1 MDNGVSLR
9 LRRQVTAINQDDS
22 GSGTGTLVVHMDHW
36 EPAAYIHNKPNEST
50 LSSPSSSSHPSA
62 PLPASTASRIAT
74 VVAASIALCLIFIS
88 LAHVVVGIP
97 SLSHLLSRAQAA
109 ACAFVVA
116 FSFVAVLY
124 DGPAAASHLRLKSSG
139 AADGKTSASAP
150 VSAVGQ
156 MAKTAPISVG
166 SGGDCVPV
174 AEMAL
179 GGSGFLSAVG
189 GSVVEKETVRTR

>member
-1 MDNGVSLR
+1 MSLR
-9 LRRQVTAINQDDS
+9 LRRQVTAISQDDS
-22 GSGTGTLVVHMDHW
+22 GSGTGTLVVQMDHW

-50 LSSPSSSSHPSA
+50 LSSSSLSSHPSA
-62 PLPASTASRIAT
+62 PPPASSTSRIAT
-74 VVAASIALCLIFIS
+74 VAAASIALCLIFIC

-124 DGPAAASHLRLKSSG
+124 DGPAAASHLRLKSSS

-150 VSAVGQ
+150 VSAGQ